1 MGASTM
7 STAAT
12 KLGLR
17 ERKKLRT
24 KQAIVDVATRLFL
37 EQGYLQTTLVQ
48 IAEEAEVAPST
59 FFNYFP
65 TKVDL
70 VFCFFD
76 AIIESAKRRV
86 GERAA
91 NESALDA
98 IVAWLREELLEIEQ
112 PFAKS
117 IGRMPAIISSA
128 HELIAEERLRSAQF
142 EDVLA
147 EAFARD
153 LDEPADGVRS
163 RVLAALAYRGMHE
176 VWGAWYA
183 KHSNDEEMHLEEVLE
198 AKAVYV
204 TELISSALGFVD
216 DLPHASID

>member
-1 MGASTM
+1 M
-7 STAAT
+7 SSAAT
-12 KLGLR
+12 KIGLR

-24 KQAIVDVATRLFL
+24 KQAIVDVASRLFL
-37 EQGYLQTTLVQ
+37 EQGYQETTLVQ

-76 AIIESAKRRV
+76 AIIESAKVRIAGRPA
-86 GERAA
+86 GEA
-91 NESALDA
+91 ALDA
-98 IVAWLREELLEIEQ
+98 IVAWLREDLLEVEQ
-112 PFAKS
+112 PYVHA
-117 IGRMPAIISSA
+117 IGRMPAVIASDP
-128 HELIAEERLRSAQF
+128 ELGAGERLRSALL

-153 LDEPADGVRS
+153 LGEPADGVRS
-163 RVLAALAYRGMHE
+163 RVLAALAYRGMQE
-176 VWGAWYA
+176 VWAAWYA
-183 KHSNDEEMHLEEVLE
+183 KHANDSEMHLEDVFE

-204 TELISSALGFVD
+204 TELLSTALGFVD
-216 DLPHASID
+216 HLPPVPVD